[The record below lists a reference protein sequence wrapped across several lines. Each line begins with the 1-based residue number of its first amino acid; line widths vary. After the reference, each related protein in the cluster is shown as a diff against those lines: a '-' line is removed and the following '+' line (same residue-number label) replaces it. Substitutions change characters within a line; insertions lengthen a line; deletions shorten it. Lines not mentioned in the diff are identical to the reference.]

1 MSEVLTL
8 CGGLPRRELAAGER
22 LIVQGQRH
30 DRMFVLAHGSVAVER
45 DGQVLTRVEE
55 PGSFLGEMSV
65 VMGRPATADV
75 VAYEPASVVV
85 IDDAATALLDRPE
98 LLLAVARLLARRLD
112 AVTGYLG
119 DLKRQYADAEGHLGM
134 MDEVLSALV
143 SIRSTAMHAGSERS
157 DVPED

>member
-30 DRMFVLAHGSVAVER
+30 DRMFVLEHGSVAVER
-45 DGQVLTRVEE
+45 EGRVLTRVEE

-75 VAYEPASVVV
+75 VAYEPSCVVV
-85 IDDAATALLDRPE
+85 IDDAGSALLDSPE

-134 MDEVLSALV
+134 MDEVLTGLV
-143 SIRSTAMHAGSERS
+143 SIRSTPMQPGSERN